1 MEERREGKKKKKEKK
16 KKEKN
21 KKSNKFEQS
30 PKSHPHSL
38 PCRNIM
44 QQNIKIV
51 VVGDGAV
58 GKTAMLISYIENRFP
73 IDYVPTVFD
82 NHMSA
87 VSVDG
92 KPYSVDLWDTA
103 GQEEYKRLRA
113 LSYPDTD
120 VFLICYSVVNPTSY
134 ENVKQQWI
142 PELKHHCV
150 SAHIIVVGTK
160 TDLRS
165 DPSRKPDDAEPFT
178 KEDGEQLASE
188 VGAKMYVECSSFT
201 QDGLKNVFEQAVRVA
216 LSGAGGGSGSAG
228 GGGNG
233 KKGGPSAIL

>member
-51 VVGDGAV
+51 VVGEGAV

-120 VFLICYSVVNPTSY
+120 VFLICFSVVNPSSY
-134 ENVKQQWI
+134 ENVKTQWV
-142 PELKHHCV
+142 PELRHHCV
-150 SAHIIVVGTK
+150 AAHTIIVGTK

-165 DPSRKPDDAEPFT
+165 DPSRKSA
-178 KEDGEQLASE
+178 DGEALAKE
-188 VGAKMYVECSSFT
+188 VDAKMYVECSSFT

-216 LSGAGGGSGSAG
+216 LSGV
-228 GGGNG
+228 
-233 KKGGPSAIL
+233 GGPSGSGGAAGGKGGKGPCVML

>member
-1 MEERREGKKKKKEKK
+1 MGILLFPGRVSQPLKAPVR
-16 KKEKN
+16 
-21 KKSNKFEQS
+21 
-30 PKSHPHSL
+30 
-38 PCRNIM
+38 M

-120 VFLICYSVVNPTSY
+120 VFLICYSVVNPSSY
-134 ENVKQQWI
+134 ENVKTQWV

-150 SAHIIVVGTK
+150 SAHTIVVGTK

-165 DPSRKPDDAEPFT
+165 DPSRKSAEAEPFT
-178 KEDGEQLASE
+178 KEDGERLAKE